1 MPWLRMEEP
10 LRILLV
16 DDDDVA
22 RVSFRS
28 ALRASGLVHELRE
41 ALGAAAAVAALQKQR
56 CDCVVTDL
64 ELPWVNG
71 KELIQL
77 LRNEGIDTPVIVLTG
92 QGDESTAVE
101 LMKAGAADYIRKS
114 QLTPDLIAKSL
125 TGAVRVHRA
134 EQEKVEAQRA
144 LARHAE
150 QLARL
155 QGITEA
161 FSVAKTSG
169 EVADVLM
176 NQGVPALGGQAGL
189 VALRAPHDTL
199 EVVASVGY
207 PEEARLGW
215 VPIPLDRSSV
225 LGDAVMKRQTIA
237 QQSSTLAETYP
248 GAEPWMR
255 DAAFAAVPLL
265 VGDMPLGVFGLGF
278 ATARSFGQQDLR
290 FVEALARQCALA
302 LERARLYEVE
312 RAARTEAEGVNRAKD
327 EFLSTLSH
335 ELRTPLNSIIGWVS
349 MLRSRELG
357 PEQQRR
363 ALSTIERN
371 AEAQAKLI
379 EDLLD
384 VSRIISGKLDIE
396 RKPVEFSRL
405 VGVALASVRPELDA
419 KQLKLERELHPG
431 PVIVLGDESRL
442 QQVIWN
448 LLSNAVKFTPEHGQL
463 SVRLSVDNGEATLI
477 VKDTGRG
484 ISKEF
489 LPHVFER
496 LRQAEGSTAH
506 SRAGLGL
513 GLAIVLHLVSLHGGR
528 VQAASDGLDR
538 GSTFTVVLPLS
549 NASRAVRSATPQV
562 LPLGSDALE
571 GIRILVVDDD
581 ADSLE
586 MTGEYLA
593 ELGAEVSLA
602 SSPQKAREQIERQP
616 PDVLVSDLGMPGED
630 GYTFMA
636 DLRKRPPE
644 RGGAVPSIAL
654 TGHASIDDQRR
665 ARAAGFSKHFSKPVN
680 LDELARCARQI
691 AVRRP

>member
-1 MPWLRMEEP
+1 MNEP

-16 DDDDVA
+16 DDDDVDRMA
-22 RVSFRS
+22 FRR
-28 ALRASGLVHELRE
+28 ALGASGLVHELRE
-41 ALGAAAAVAALQKQR
+41 ALGAAAAVAQLTQEP

-64 ELPWVNG
+64 GLPRVDG
-71 KELIQL
+71 RELIQL
-77 LRNEGIDTPVIVLTG
+77 LRSEGIDTPVIVLTG
-92 QGDESTAVE
+92 QGDEKTAVE
-101 LMKAGAADYIRKS
+101 LMKAGAADYIGKS
-114 QLTPDLIAKSL
+114 QLTPDLIAKSVNV
-125 TGAVRVHRA
+125 AVRVHRA
-134 EQEKVEAQRA
+134 EQARAEAQRA
-144 LARHAE
+144 LARHAD

-176 NQGVPALGGQAGL
+176 NQGVPALGAQAGL
-189 VALRAPHDTL
+189 VALRTPDNAL

-207 PEEARLGW
+207 PEEAGVGW
-215 VPIPLDRSSV
+215 GRIPLDRSSV
-225 LGDAVMKRQTIA
+225 LADAVKKRQTIA
-237 QQSSTLAETYP
+237 QQSSTLAAMYP
-248 GAEPWMR
+248 GAEPWTR

-278 ATARSFGQQDLR
+278 ATARNFSQQDLR
-290 FVEALARQCALA
+290 FLEALARQCALA

-357 PEQQRR
+357 PEQQKR

-405 VGVALASVRPELDA
+405 VDVALASVRPELEA

-448 LLSNAVKFTPEHGQL
+448 LLSNAVKFTPEKGQL
-463 SVRLSVDNGEATLI
+463 TVRLSVDNGEATVV

-496 LRQAEGSTAH
+496 LRQAEGSNTR

-528 VQAASDGLDR
+528 VQAASDGLDH

-549 NASRAVRSATPQV
+549 TASRTVRSATPLI
-562 LPLGSDALE
+562 LPMGSDALE

-586 MTGEYLA
+586 MTGEYLE

-602 SSPQKAREQIERQP
+602 SSPQKAREQIDRQP

-644 RGGAVPSIAL
+644 RGGTVPSIAL

-665 ARAAGFSKHFSKPVN
+665 ARAAGFSRHFSKPVN